1 MFIAFSVS
9 TLALAVGQ
17 VASSGTLT
25 SRGNRQESSKHSP
38 QESTSVEIHDLVE
51 TVFGI
56 AMGTVAVW
64 GITRAVLHQS
74 KIFRSRSWPVVPGTV
89 QKGEILSRGATKILY
104 VPFRSLL
111 GYSYKGNSLPYWGLF
126 AFIAEDRKTVE
137 KLQLQAEGKP
147 VTVRYNPKSPEESL
161 LEDRGLLGRRVIQD
175 PFYLDHS

>member
-38 QESTSVEIHDLVE
+38 RESTSVEIHDLVE

-64 GITRAVLHQS
+64 GIIAQFSTS
-74 KIFRSRSWPVVPGTV
+74 
-89 QKGEILSRGATKILY
+89 QKSSEVEAGQ
-104 VPFRSLL
+104 
-111 GYSYKGNSLPYWGLF
+111 LF
-126 AFIAEDRKTVE
+126 
-137 KLQLQAEGKP
+137 P
-147 VTVRYNPKSPEESL
+147 VRYK
-161 LEDRGLLGRRVIQD
+161 RVK
-175 PFYLDHS
+175 Y